1 MRRSNERPLSYPWR
15 RPAASAAEIKKAY
28 LRLAKKHHPDLN
40 PGDKHA
46 EEQFK
51 EISAANDLLSDPEK
65 RRRFD
70 AGEID
75 ATGAE
80 RAQQKYYR
88 DFAESAG
95 HPYESASGYADFAEA
110 GDVLSQL
117 LRRKAQEAR
126 RARGADLHY
135 HLAIDFLDSIN
146 GVTQTITLPHGGT
159 LEVAIPPGIEE
170 GRVLRLR
177 GEGAPSP
184 GEGKPGDALV
194 EISINPHRFFT
205 RKGDDIY
212 ANLPITLKEAAL
224 GAEVEAPTPAGKVLL
239 KLPKGSNTGTTL
251 RLKGKGVAKP
261 GGGSGDELV
270 RLIVMMP
277 TEPEPELET
286 FLSHW
291 TPKSSYDPRK
301 ERQQ

>member
-1 MRRSNERPLSYPWR
+1 MKDPYHILGVAPT
-15 RPAASAAEIKKAY
+15 ASAAEIKKAY

-40 PGDKHA
+40 PGDKRA

-70 AGEID
+70 AREID

-80 RAQQKYYR
+80 RAQQRYYR
-88 DFAESAG
+88 DFAESDG
-95 HPYESASGYADFAEA
+95 HPYESASAYADFAEA
-110 GDVLSQL
+110 DDILSQL
-117 LRRKAQEAR
+117 LRRKAQETR

-135 HLAIDFLDSIN
+135 HLAIDLLDAIK
-146 GVTQTITLPHGGT
+146 GVTQKITLPYGGT
-159 LEVAIPPGIEE
+159 LEVTIPPGIEE
-170 GRVLRLR
+170 GQVLRLR
-177 GEGAPSP
+177 KKGVPPP
-184 GEGKPGDALV
+184 GEGEPGDAFV
-194 EISINPHRFFT
+194 EVSINPHRFFT
-205 RKGDDIY
+205 RNGDDIY
-212 ANLPITLKEAAL
+212 VDLPITLKEAAL
-224 GAEVEAPTPAGKVLL
+224 GAEVVAPTPTGTVLL
-239 KLPKGSNTGTTL
+239 KVPKGSNTGTTL
-251 RLKGKGVAKP
+251 RLKGKGVARL
-261 GGGSGDELV
+261 GGISGDEFV
-270 RLIVMMP
+270 KLIVMMP

>member
-1 MRRSNERPLSYPWR
+1 MKDPYHVLGVAPT
-15 RPAASAAEIKKAY
+15 ASAAEIKKAY

-40 PGDKHA
+40 PGVKHA

-51 EISAANDLLSDPEK
+51 EISAANDFLSDPEK

-80 RAQQKYYR
+80 RAEQKYYR
-88 DFAESAG
+88 DFAQSAG
-95 HPYESASGYADFAEA
+95 HPYESASGYADFAET
-110 GDVLSQL
+110 DILSQL
-117 LRRKAQEAR
+117 FRRRAQEAR
-126 RARGADLHY
+126 RAPGADLHY
-135 HLAIDFLDSIN
+135 HLAIDFLDAIN

-159 LEVAIPPGIEE
+159 LEVTIPPGIEE
-170 GRVLRLR
+170 GQVLRLR
-177 GEGAPSP
+177 EKGAPSP

-212 ANLPITLKEAAL
+212 VDLPITLKEAAL
-224 GAEVEAPTPAGKVLL
+224 GAEVEAPTPTGRVVLRV
-239 KLPKGSNTGTTL
+239 PKGSNTGRTL
-251 RLKGKGVAKP
+251 RLKGKGVARP
-261 GGGSGDELV
+261 SGGSGDEFV
-270 RLIVMMP
+270 RLVVMMP
-277 TEPEPELET
+277 TESEPELET

-301 ERQQ
+301 ERQL

>member
-1 MRRSNERPLSYPWR
+1 MPHRHPLRQNCRSLDPYHVLGVAPT
-15 RPAASAAEIKKAY
+15 ASAAEIKKAY

-80 RAQQKYYR
+80 RAEQKYYR
-88 DFAESAG
+88 DFAQSAG

-110 GDVLSQL
+110 DDILSQL

-135 HLAIDFLDSIN
+135 HLAIDFLDAIN
-146 GVTQTITLPHGGT
+146 GVTQTISLPHGGT
-159 LEVAIPPGIEE
+159 LEVMTLPASRR
-170 GRVLRLR
+170 GRCCGCSSKSRSIR
-177 GEGAPSP
+177 
-184 GEGKPGDALV
+184 
-194 EISINPHRFFT
+194 IS
-205 RKGDDIY
+205 
-212 ANLPITLKEAAL
+212 A
-224 GAEVEAPTPAGKVLL
+224 
-239 KLPKGSNTGTTL
+239 
-251 RLKGKGVAKP
+251 
-261 GGGSGDELV
+261 
-270 RLIVMMP
+270 
-277 TEPEPELET
+277 
-286 FLSHW
+286 
-291 TPKSSYDPRK
+291 
-301 ERQQ
+301 

>member
-1 MRRSNERPLSYPWR
+1 MKDPYHILGVAPT
-15 RPAASAAEIKKAY
+15 ASAAEIKKAY

-75 ATGAE
+75 ETGAE

-95 HPYESASGYADFAEA
+95 HPYESASGYADFVEA
-110 GDVLSQL
+110 GDILSQL

-135 HLAIDFLDSIN
+135 HLAIDFLDAIN

-170 GRVLRLR
+170 GQVLRLR
-177 GEGAPSP
+177 GKGAPSP
-184 GEGKPGDALV
+184 GEGKTGDALV

-205 RKGDDIY
+205 RKGNDIY
-212 ANLPITLKEAAL
+212 VDLPITLKEAAL

-239 KLPKGSNTGTTL
+239 KVPKGSNTGTAL
-251 RLKGKGVAKP
+251 RLKGKGVAKR

-277 TEPEPELET
+277 TESEPELET

-291 TPKSSYDPRK
+291 TPKSRYDPRK
-301 ERQQ
+301 ERQP